1 MRTRDVILT
10 LCVCAMSTAWSGH
23 AAADTLSRVTGSI
36 EIADGQHAEDLST
49 VNGAI
54 RVGAGAVVERAHT
67 VNGSIE
73 LEARASASEL
83 KTVNGSIELQES
95 ARVSGSVHT
104 VNGRLN
110 LEKGAEVTGDLANV
124 NGRIHVAAAHVGGGI
139 DTTNAG
145 IDLDDARIDGGIHM
159 HKSEGYSVER
169 SEPPRIVIGPG
180 SVVKGPLEF
189 ERPVKLYVSDK
200 ASIGPVQGATAIKY
214 SGDTPPRD

>member
-10 LCVCAMSTAWSGH
+10 LCVCATSAAWSGH
-23 AAADTLSRVTGSI
+23 AAAAGISKVTGSI
-36 EIADGQHAEDLST
+36 EIADGEHAEDLST

-54 RVGAGAVVERAHT
+54 RVGTGAVVERAHT

-73 LEARASASEL
+73 LAPRASASEL
-83 KTVNGSIELQES
+83 KTVNGSIEVQEA

-110 LEKGAEVTGDLANV
+110 LEKGAEVSGDLANV

-145 IDLDDARIDGGIHM
+145 VDLDNARIDGGIHL
-159 HKSEGYSVER
+159 HKSEGFSVER

-189 ERPVKLYVSDK
+189 DRPVKLYVSDR
-200 ASIGPVQGATAIKY
+200 ATIGSVQGASAIKY

>member
-10 LCVCAMSTAWSGH
+10 LCVGAMGAAWSGD
-23 AAADTLSRVTGSI
+23 AAAAGISKVTGAI
-36 EIADGQHAEDLST
+36 EVADGEHAEDLST

-73 LEARASASEL
+73 LAARARASEL

-124 NGRIHVAAAHVGGGI
+124 NGRIHVAAANVGGSI

-145 IDLDDARIDGGIHM
+145 VDLENARIDGGIHM
-159 HKSEGYSVER
+159 HKSESFSLER
-169 SEPPRIVIGPG
+169 SEPPRVVIGPG
-180 SVVKGPLEF
+180 SVVKGSLEF
-189 ERPVKLYVSDK
+189 ERPVRLYVSDK

-214 SGDTPPRD
+214 SGDTPPQD

>member
-10 LCVCAMSTAWSGH
+10 LCVCATSTAWSGP
-23 AAADTLSRVTGSI
+23 AAADTISRVTGSI
-36 EIADGQHAEDLST
+36 DIADGQHAEDLST

-54 RVGAGAVVERAHT
+54 RVGAGGVVERAHT

-95 ARVSGSVHT
+95 ARVAGSVHT

-110 LEKGAEVTGDLANV
+110 LEKGAEVSGDLANV

-139 DTTNAG
+139 DSTNAG
-145 IDLDDARIDGGIHM
+145 IDLDNARIDGGIHL
-159 HKSEGYSVER
+159 HKSEGFSVER

-180 SVVKGPLEF
+180 SEVKGPLQF
-189 ERPVKLYVSDK
+189 DRPVKLYVSDR
-200 ASIGPVQGATAIKY
+200 ATIGSVQGASAIKY
-214 SGDTPPRD
+214 SGDTPPQN

>member
-1 MRTRDVILT
+1 MRTGDVILT
-10 LCVCAMSTAWSGH
+10 LCVCAMSAAWSGH
-23 AAADTLSRVTGSI
+23 AAAGTISKVTGAI
-36 EIADGQHAEDLST
+36 DIADGEHAEDLST

-73 LEARASASEL
+73 LEARARASEL

-95 ARVSGSVHT
+95 ARVSGNVHT
-104 VNGRLN
+104 VNGRLS

-124 NGRIHVAAAHVGGGI
+124 NGRIHLTAAHVGGGI

-145 IDLDDARIDGGIHM
+145 VDLDNTRVDGGIHM
-159 HKSEGYSVER
+159 HRSEGFSVER
-169 SEPPRIVIGPG
+169 SEPPRVVIGAG

-189 ERPVKLYVSDK
+189 DRPVKLYVSDR
-200 ASIGPVQGATAIKY
+200 ATIGSVQGATAIKY